1 MTYKIYRDLFFD
13 LDHTLWDFET
23 NSLETLNE
31 IYEKHSL
38 KSTGIPTVN
47 DFIEVYHRHN
57 YRLWADYRRGKI
69 VKAALR
75 VQRFELCLK
84 EFGIHNQPLSVAIAN
99 DYVRISPTKTNLFPH
114 TLEVLEYLAAKYRM
128 HIITN
133 GFEEVQ
139 FTKLKLSGL
148 MAYFTEVITSED
160 AGSTKPNPAIFDY
173 ALKRSGAKAE
183 TSIMIG
189 DDADTDIKGARLAGM
204 DQVLFD
210 VADNQQDSLAT
221 YRITSLDQLTSI
233 L

>member
-1 MTYKIYRDLFFD
+1 MTKKLYRDIFFD

-31 IYEKHSL
+31 IFDKHSL
-38 KSTGIPTVN
+38 NAAGIPTAN

-57 YRLWADYRRGKI
+57 YRLWAEYRLGKI
-69 VKAALR
+69 LKESLR

-84 EFGIHNQPLSVAIAN
+84 EFGITNQAVSEAIAN
-99 DYVRISPTKTNLFPH
+99 DYVSISPTKTNLFPH
-114 TLEVLEYLAAKYRM
+114 ALEVLEYLAAKYRM

-139 FTKLKLSGL
+139 FTKLRQSGL
-148 MAYFTEVITSED
+148 MDYFTEVITSED
-160 AGSTKPNPAIFDY
+160 AGATKPNPTIFEY

-183 TSIMIG
+183 SSIMIG
-189 DDADTDIKGARLAGM
+189 DDDDADIKGARLAGL

-210 VADNQQDSLAT
+210 VADNQQNSLAT

>member
-1 MTYKIYRDLFFD
+1 MTKKLYRDIFFD

-31 IYEKHSL
+31 IFDKHAL
-38 KSTGIPTVN
+38 KAAGMPDANT
-47 DFIEVYHRHN
+47 FIEVYHRHN
-57 YRLWADYRRGKI
+57 HRLWSDYRRGEILKED
-69 VKAALR
+69 LR
-75 VQRFELCLK
+75 INRFKLCLN
-84 EFGIHNQPLSVAIAN
+84 EFDIHSQPLIEAIAN
-99 DYVRISPTKTNLFPH
+99 DYVSISPTKTNLFPH
-114 TLEVLEYLAAKYRM
+114 TLEVLDYLGAKYRM

-139 FTKLKLSGL
+139 FTKLRHSGL
-148 MAYFTEVITSED
+148 MNYFTEVITSED
-160 AGSTKPNPAIFDY
+160 AGATKPNPAIFGY

-189 DDADTDIKGARLAGM
+189 DDEETDIKGAKQAGM

-210 VADNQQDSLAT
+210 VTDNQQGSLAT
-221 YRITSLDQLTSI
+221 YRITSLDQLTHI

>member
-23 NSLETLNE
+23 NSLETLTE
-31 IYEKHSL
+31 IFEKYSL
-38 KSTGIPTVN
+38 GASGIPSPD

-69 VKAALR
+69 VKEVLR
-75 VQRFELCLK
+75 VQRFELCLQ
-84 EFGIHNQPLSVAIAN
+84 EFGIHNQTLSEAIAN
-99 DYVRISPTKTNLFPH
+99 DYVSISPTKTNLFPH
-114 TLEVLEYLAAKYRM
+114 TLEVLEYLTANYRM

-139 FTKLKLSGL
+139 FTKLKVSGL

-160 AGSTKPNPAIFDY
+160 AGATKPNPAIFDY